1 MANIYFHFPFCKQAC
16 HYCNFHFS
24 TTTHSKDAVLKA
36 FKVELELRRSE
47 FSGQLESIYFGGGSP
62 SLMTPDA
69 VGALL
74 EYVDILFTPSKT
86 PEITME
92 INPDD
97 VSKSYLEGLK
107 AVGVNRVS
115 LGIQSFIETELQMM
129 NRAHNVHQAKYSLEL
144 VASMF
149 DNFSVDLIY
158 GMPNSTLASWEQNIT
173 SVLDFSPPH
182 ISTYALTVEP
192 KTVLAHQV
200 AKNKVTLLEEDLVKE
215 QYDHLLKRLEAATYE
230 NYEFSNFGKPHF
242 HSVNN
247 SNYWNGSAYL
257 GIGPSAHSYDG
268 HALRS
273 WNVSSNPQYLK
284 ALAKKQLPIERETL
298 QKKDRYNEYI
308 MTALRT
314 HKGVSLTKIMDEFG
328 KKYAN
333 YLELQV
339 EKQLEY
345 NTLFWDG
352 DHLKIR
358 KASKFL
364 TDGLA
369 ADLFLIQ
376 F

>member
-24 TTTHSKDAVLKA
+24 TTTHSQEAVLKA

-62 SLMTPDA
+62 SLMTPEA

-182 ISTYALTVEP
+182 VSTYALTVEP

-200 AKNKVTLLEEDLVKE
+200 AKNKVTLLEEDLVNKE
-215 QYDHLLKRLEAATYE
+215 
-230 NYEFSNFGKPHF
+230 N
-242 HSVNN
+242 
-247 SNYWNGSAYL
+247 
-257 GIGPSAHSYDG
+257 
-268 HALRS
+268 
-273 WNVSSNPQYLK
+273 
-284 ALAKKQLPIERETL
+284 
-298 QKKDRYNEYI
+298 
-308 MTALRT
+308 
-314 HKGVSLTKIMDEFG
+314 KID
-328 KKYAN
+328 
-333 YLELQV
+333 
-339 EKQLEY
+339 
-345 NTLFWDG
+345 
-352 DHLKIR
+352 
-358 KASKFL
+358 
-364 TDGLA
+364 
-369 ADLFLIQ
+369 
-376 F
+376 